1 MAEWLLTIWF
11 VIVPTDTME
20 VKEFSFTQSFSDVEQ
35 CMIEEEK
42 FNSINVTL
50 PGLEFHTDAVCEPNP
65 QYCRY
70 DVCPNFMTAFENEEK
85 I

>member
-65 QYCRY
+65 QYCTDDGWR
-70 DVCPNFMTAFENEEK
+70 NFMTPVENDEK

>member
-1 MAEWLLTIWF
+1 MGPSGVKA
-11 VIVPTDTME
+11 
-20 VKEFSFTQSFSDVEQ
+20 VKEKLPKLIKEKNLDFEAIKQ
-35 CMIEEEK
+35 IEEEK

-65 QYCRY
+65 QYCT
-70 DVCPNFMTAFENEEK
+70 DDGCPNFMTPLENEEK